1 MSPTSPSVS
10 LPSPKERRRLREALS
25 LSEDQVAEALGVT
38 RATVRAW
45 ETGRSSPRGRKREA
59 YARLLGVYEEP
70 TAPRT
75 EKPAR
80 PSPAGTRPRPAA
92 KGAARPPK
100 TPTAPSAATA
110 ATAARPTQEPVEPHR
125 PWEAA
130 QPPEERLKPDRS
142 RAGSG
147 RHARTPTDGNAGAG
161 TAPTPEAT
169 DGPAA
174 DAARAGTEGAGA
186 VGADAGVDGAE
197 AVGAGAD
204 EAGAGVVGT
213 STDGAGAGAAGTGT
227 DGTGAGTGA
236 VDADA
241 RAGAPGREDGAAAE
255 AAEAAAGGPEFT
267 PEAAFDALYAYAAP
281 SLVHQTYL
289 LTGRRRLSRES
300 VEFAFHHAWQHWP
313 EVAVDR
319 DPVGWVRAAAYEY
332 ALSPWHRFRRRHRHP
347 DSAPTEAS
355 RRALL
360 GALLE
365 LPPPYRRTV
374 LLYDGL
380 GLDLPETAAETE
392 ASTPAAGNR
401 LLHAR
406 TVIGQRVP
414 ELADPEALHRRLAA
428 LVAEAPTA
436 TLPAAR
442 AVRTG
447 SERRS
452 RRLTRTVIGVTAALI
467 CVTAVTAATAP
478 TQYIPVIAPGEVVEG
493 VPVRGGPQKLG
504 PEDRKLRDR
513 LRTAPHPGPERLV
526 PAAE

>member
-1 MSPTSPSVS
+1 MEV
-10 LPSPKERRRLREALS
+10 
-25 LSEDQVAEALGVT
+25 
-38 RATVRAW
+38 
-45 ETGRSSPRGRKREA
+45 
-59 YARLLGVYEEP
+59 
-70 TAPRT
+70 
-75 EKPAR
+75 
-80 PSPAGTRPRPAA
+80 RPA
-92 KGAARPPK
+92 
-100 TPTAPSAATA
+100 T
-110 ATAARPTQEPVEPHR
+110 
-125 PWEAA
+125 
-130 QPPEERLKPDRS
+130 
-142 RAGSG
+142 
-147 RHARTPTDGNAGAG
+147 
-161 TAPTPEAT
+161 
-169 DGPAA
+169 
-174 DAARAGTEGAGA
+174 
-186 VGADAGVDGAE
+186 
-197 AVGAGAD
+197 
-204 EAGAGVVGT
+204 
-213 STDGAGAGAAGTGT
+213 
-227 DGTGAGTGA
+227 
-236 VDADA
+236 
-241 RAGAPGREDGAAAE
+241 PGREDVTPPE
-255 AAEAAAGGPEFT
+255 AGGPGAPGLT
-267 PEAAFDALYAYAAP
+267 PEEAFDALYAYAAP

-406 TVIGQRVP
+406 TVIGRRVP
-414 ELADPEALHRRLAA
+414 ELSDPEALHRRLAA

-478 TQYIPVIAPGEVVEG
+478 TRYIPAIAPGMVVDG

-504 PEDRKLRDR
+504 PEDKELRDM
-513 LRTAPHPGPERLV
+513 LRTAPNPGPERLV

>member
-10 LPSPKERRRLREALS
+10 LPSPKERRRLREVLS
-25 LSEDQVAEALGVT
+25 LSEEQVAEALGVT

-59 YARLLGVYEEP
+59 YAKLLGVYEEP

-80 PSPAGTRPRPAA
+80 PAPAATRPRPAA
-92 KGAARPPK
+92 KGTARPPK
-100 TPTAPSAATA
+100 AVVPSG
-110 ATAARPTQEPVEPHR
+110 ARDASR
-125 PWEAA
+125 P
-130 QPPEERLKPDRS
+130 PRERLEPAPVDPTTAES
-142 RAGSG
+142 SEEGPEGSP
-147 RHARTPTDGNAGAG
+147 APRT
-161 TAPTPEAT
+161 
-169 DGPAA
+169 
-174 DAARAGTEGAGA
+174 
-186 VGADAGVDGAE
+186 
-197 AVGAGAD
+197 
-204 EAGAGVVGT
+204 VVRGER
-213 STDGAGAGAAGTGT
+213 G
-227 DGTGAGTGA
+227 
-236 VDADA
+236 
-241 RAGAPGREDGAAAE
+241 AE
-255 AAEAAAGGPEFT
+255 AAERASGELTAEPVAAGDAVGRHESAAFADTIAPAKADEADAADEADEPDRPALT

-281 SLVHQTYL
+281 GLVHQTYL

-300 VEFAFHHAWQHWP
+300 VEHAFHHAWQHWP

-347 DSAPTEAS
+347 DSPPTDAS

-406 TVIGQRVP
+406 AVIGRRVP
-414 ELADPEALHRRLAA
+414 ELADPEALQRRLSA

-436 TLPAAR
+436 TLAPASS
-442 AVRTG
+442 VRTG
-447 SERRS
+447 SERRT
-452 RRLTRTVIGVTAALI
+452 RLFTRAVMGVTAALI
-467 CVTAVTAATAP
+467 GVTAFTAATAP
-478 TQYIPVIAPGEVVEG
+478 TRYIPVNVPGQVVDG
-493 VPVRGGPQKLG
+493 VPVRGGPQKLR
-504 PEDRKLRDR
+504 PEDRELRDKLRS
-513 LRTAPHPGPERLV
+513 APNPGPERLV
-526 PAAE
+526 PRPE